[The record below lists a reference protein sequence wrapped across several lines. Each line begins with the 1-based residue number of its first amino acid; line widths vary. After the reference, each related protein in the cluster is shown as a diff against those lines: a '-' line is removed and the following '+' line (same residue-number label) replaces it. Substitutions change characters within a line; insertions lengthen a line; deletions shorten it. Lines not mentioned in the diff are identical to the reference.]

1 MTQSISRLATPWP
14 PDIAAERLRLRP
26 VTLDDAAPMAR
37 LADDIDI
44 ARMTTSIP
52 HPFHVADAEGFI
64 ARMAA
69 ADRAREALFG
79 VELPAEGLIGLV
91 GLHPN
96 DQDRVEVGYWL
107 GRPYWGRGYMTEA
120 VERVLIWAR
129 EEWGRGVL
137 ASGHFA
143 DNPASAAVLIK
154 AGLLYTGERRARF
167 SLAREAEAETR
178 MMIWLA

>member
-1 MTQSISRLATPWP
+1 VTQFPSWP

-26 VTLDDAAPMAR
+26 VTLEDAAPMAR
-37 LADDIDI
+37 LADDLDI

-52 HPFHVADAEGFI
+52 YPFHVADAERFI
-64 ARMAA
+64 SRMAA

-79 VELPAEGLIGLV
+79 VELPAEGLIGVL

-120 VERVLIWAR
+120 VERVLLWAR
-129 EEWGRGVL
+129 EEWGRAIL
-137 ASGHFA
+137 ASGHFS

-154 AGLLYTGERRARF
+154 AGFLYTGERRARF

>member
-1 MTQSISRLATPWP
+1 
-14 PDIAAERLRLRP
+14 
-26 VTLDDAAPMAR
+26 MAR
-37 LADDIDI
+37 WVNDFDI

-52 HPFHVADAEGFI
+52 HPFHLADAEGFI
-64 ARMAA
+64 TRMAA

-79 VELPAEGLIGLV
+79 VELPAEGLVGVV

-96 DQDRVEVGYWL
+96 DQQRVEIGYWL
-107 GRPYWGRGYMTEA
+107 GRPYWGQGYMTEA

-129 EEWGRGVL
+129 EDWGRAVL

-154 AGLLYTGERRARF
+154 SGFLYTGERRPRF
-167 SLAREAEAETR
+167 SLARAAETETR

>member
-1 MTQSISRLATPWP
+1 MG
-14 PDIAAERLRLRP
+14 AERLRLRP
-26 VTLDDAAPMAR
+26 VTLDDAAAMAR

-64 ARMAA
+64 TRMAA
-69 ADRAREALFG
+69 ADRGREALFG
-79 VELPAEGLIGLV
+79 VELPSEGLIGVV
-91 GLHPN
+91 GLHPS
-96 DQDRVEVGYWL
+96 DQAWVEIGYWL
-107 GRPYWGRGYMTEA
+107 GRPYWGHGYMTEA
-120 VERVLIWAR
+120 VQRVLIWAR
-129 EEWGRGVL
+129 EGWGRSVV

-154 AGLLYTGERRARF
+154 AGFLYTGERRSRF

-178 MMIWLA
+178 MMIWLG